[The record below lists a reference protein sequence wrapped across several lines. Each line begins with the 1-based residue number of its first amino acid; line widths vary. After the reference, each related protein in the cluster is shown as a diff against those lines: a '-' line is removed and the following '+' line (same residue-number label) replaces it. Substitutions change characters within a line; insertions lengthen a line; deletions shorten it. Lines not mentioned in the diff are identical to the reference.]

1 MLWMRLWCGNGD
13 NVWQWHMAHVH
24 CTLQSES
31 DPLCC
36 NYDFSSF
43 TFLFCVS
50 FPSAAMANPSHI
62 AHRTNTFQKMDCFQC
77 CEPFGIARTANLL
90 LLVCDAP
97 ITSNTPDINCTHT
110 HIWPKY
116 EMEFYTWFSRL
127 LNQLKG
133 NWGVSLW
140 PMEDIYM
147 SVYYNWRSYSN
158 RAHPTNAFD
167 GSAAA
172 AVVRRLTHSRFN
184 KYSNDIWC
192 GTRSR
197 QCHV

>member
-1 MLWMRLWCGNGD
+1 MELDVFHRRSYTRYPMDPDLNLESFEERKVKMLWMRLWCGNGD

-62 AHRTNTFQKMDCFQC
+62 AHRTNTLQKMDCFQC

-110 HIWPKY
+110 HTFGQNTKWNFI
-116 EMEFYTWFSRL
+116 L
-127 LNQLKG
+127 D
-133 NWGVSLW
+133 SLVCS
-140 PMEDIYM
+140 I
-147 SVYYNWRSYSN
+147 N
-158 RAHPTNAFD
+158 
-167 GSAAA
+167 
-172 AVVRRLTHSRFN
+172 
-184 KYSNDIWC
+184 
-192 GTRSR
+192 
-197 QCHV
+197 